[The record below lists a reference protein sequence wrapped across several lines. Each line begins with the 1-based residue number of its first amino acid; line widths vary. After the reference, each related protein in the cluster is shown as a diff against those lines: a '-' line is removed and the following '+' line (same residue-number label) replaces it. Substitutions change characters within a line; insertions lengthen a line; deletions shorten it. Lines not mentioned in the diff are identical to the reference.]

1 MTTTQELTSLAVR
14 LSGYATVKHYEAHI
28 PFVVREDC
36 KRARDALEDLQAE
49 KREHESACS
58 VAEELAQQYRKER
71 DQALA
76 RLVELEKQEPIG
88 HLDERGELG
97 EFMPVELRAS
107 HIERNSSTP
116 RSFTIPV
123 YAAAGASPV
132 EPSQSTEPDM
142 PAICAALGFDT
153 TNHHNAA
160 RCPYCTPSTRE
171 QPSQERELSDT
182 QLLDYLQSTQD
193 GLVVCQHEER
203 SQKTDGSN
211 DYNIRMVFDGWTTHS
226 LFREEEKPTVRD
238 AIIAAI
244 NAKGQS

>member
-132 EPSQSTEPDM
+132 EPSRDHVARDL
-142 PAICAALGFDT
+142 AIAHVQNSEAVG
-153 TNHHNAA
+153 NW
-160 RCPYCTPSTRE
+160 RK
-171 QPSQERELSDT
+171 QPSQARELSD
-182 QLLDYLQSTQD
+182 
-193 GLVVCQHEER
+193 EEIHHIAAE
-203 SQKTDGSN
+203 SQEGISPHDDTL
-211 DYNIRMVFDGWTTHS
+211 RFA
-226 LFREEEKPTVRD
+226 R

-244 NAKGQS
+244 KAKGEAS